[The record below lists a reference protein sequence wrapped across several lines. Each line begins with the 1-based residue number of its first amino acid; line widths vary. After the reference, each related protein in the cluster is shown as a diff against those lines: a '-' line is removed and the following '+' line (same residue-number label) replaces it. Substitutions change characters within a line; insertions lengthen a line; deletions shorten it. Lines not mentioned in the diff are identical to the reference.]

1 MSVYFAKRDLG
12 SVTTFSDAASLFD
25 FKFDSEYL
33 EVCNSSSSVAF
44 ELSFDGIG
52 VHGYLFP
59 TVASSPPVGAAICR
73 FDDHTSSKLYIRRA
87 AGSGGTHEVTVRAWT
102 R

>member
-12 SVTTFSDAASLFD
+12 SVTAFTDAAALFD

-33 EVCNSSSSVAF
+33 EACNSSSSVAF

-59 TVASSPPVGAAICR
+59 TAASSPPVGGAIVN
-73 FDDHTSSKLYIRRA
+73 FADHTSAKLYIRRA
-87 AGSGGTHEVTVRAWT
+87 SGSGGTHEVTVRAWN